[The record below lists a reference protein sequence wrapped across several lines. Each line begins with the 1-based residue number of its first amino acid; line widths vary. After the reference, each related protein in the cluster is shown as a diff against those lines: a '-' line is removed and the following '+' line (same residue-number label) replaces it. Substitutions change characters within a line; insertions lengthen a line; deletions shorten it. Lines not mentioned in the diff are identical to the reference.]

1 MIRISIITPTL
12 NAITTVKETLES
24 VKQQTHTS
32 IEHIA
37 LDAGSTDGTLEYL
50 RSQSEHLSQL
60 IAEPDDGIAHAFNKG
75 ISAATGEY
83 IMFLNADDYLR
94 PEILSEIETYI
105 ESHHHP
111 DVVYGAIEYLD
122 GALTYTERPNLR
134 RIWCY
139 MSIFHP
145 ATLVRRDAFERIGCF
160 SRNYQLAM
168 DSEWF
173 HRALAA
179 DLRFAEFPGIIA
191 TMRTGGVSHKNLYA
205 ALREFRKSAQTHG
218 RLFFRPWIYFF
229 RQYAIQRLLKID
241 AIKRLNLAR
250 R

>member
-12 NAITTVKETLES
+12 NAIATVQETLDS
-24 VKQQTHTS
+24 VRQQS
-32 IEHIA
+32 NSAVEHIA
-37 LDAGSTDGTLEYL
+37 LDAGSTDGTLECL
-50 RSQSEHLSQL
+50 RSQSNHLSKI

-75 ISAATGEY
+75 IRAASGEY
-83 IMFLNADDYLR
+83 VMFLNADDYLH
-94 PEILSEIETYI
+94 PNVLAEACSFIEAQG
-105 ESHHHP
+105 HP

-122 GALTYTERPNLR
+122 GALTYTEQPNLAK
-134 RIWCY
+134 IWCY

-145 ATLVRRDAFERIGCF
+145 ATLVRRDAFERIGGF
-160 SRNYQLAM
+160 SQDFRLAM

-191 TMRTGGVSHKNLYA
+191 TMRTGGVSHHNLYA

-218 RLFFRPWIYFF
+218 RHLLRPWYYFI